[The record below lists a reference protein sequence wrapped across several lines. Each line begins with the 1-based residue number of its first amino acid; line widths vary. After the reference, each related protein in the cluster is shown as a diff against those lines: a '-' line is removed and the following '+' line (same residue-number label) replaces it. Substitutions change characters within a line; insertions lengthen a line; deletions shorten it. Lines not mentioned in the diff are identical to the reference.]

1 METNDNEER
10 ILLLELLIEKQAT
23 IIGLKEMIIH
33 KTAAELRE
41 LKEWQQRQQ
50 KAHFLTIC
58 NN

>member
-1 METNDNEER
+1 M
-10 ILLLELLIEKQAT
+10 IAMLQLLIEKQAT

-33 KTAAELRE
+33 KTVSELRE

-50 KAHFLTIC
+50 KAHLLTIC